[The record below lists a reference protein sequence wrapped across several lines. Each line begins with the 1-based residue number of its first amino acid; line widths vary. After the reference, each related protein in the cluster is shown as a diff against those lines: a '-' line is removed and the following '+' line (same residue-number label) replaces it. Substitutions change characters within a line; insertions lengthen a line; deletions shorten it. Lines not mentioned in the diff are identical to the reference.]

1 MPVLRVNNYPD
12 YYRLRAQSKDI
23 YALAGRYDK
32 TSTTEFVNRKILE
45 EIAPG
50 QSDVLL
56 DIGCG
61 DASLL
66 KMAHGR
72 VLECIGTTT
81 TPEEKA
87 RLESALPNLRFIVST
102 AQVLPLESGSVS
114 KIVCNSVLLLIQDE
128 SDVRT
133 ALREMVRVARTDATI
148 WVGEIPTRDE
158 VEYYGQ
164 YRGNSM
170 LGFLWHLLRH
180 QGLRAFFG
188 MIRRWLKAVIGTEQ
202 IILNSA
208 RGFCLEPEKMIALAR
223 DCGLLLTTYSRHKE
237 LDPAGN
243 IADSEFRY
251 DYVFTRS
258 EAIPLPQN
266 ATDARFQSKAP
277 VRAIMTSL
285 SRTHRHSG

>member
-1 MPVLRVNNYPD
+1 MPVLRINNYLD
-12 YYRLRAQSKDI
+12 YYRLRAQSKDLH
-23 YALAGRYDK
+23 ALAGRYNN
-32 TSTTEFVNRKILE
+32 TATTEFVNRTIWEK
-45 EIAPG
+45 IAPG
-50 QSDVLL
+50 RADVLL

-72 VLECIGTTT
+72 VLECIGTTS

-87 RLESALPNLRFIVST
+87 RLESALPDLRFIVST
-102 AQVLPLESGSVS
+102 GKVLPLESGSVS
-114 KIVCNSVLLLIQDE
+114 KIVCNSVLLLIEDE
-128 SDVRT
+128 SDVRA
-133 ALREMVRVARTDATI
+133 ALREMVRVARADATI

-158 VEYYGQ
+158 AEYYGQ

-170 LGFLWHLLRH
+170 FGFLRHLLRH

-188 MIRRWLKAVIGTEQ
+188 MTRRWLKAVVGTEQ

-208 RGFCLEPEKMIALAR
+208 RGFCLEPERMTALAR

-237 LDPAGN
+237 LDAAGKV
-243 IADSEFRY
+243 ADSKFRY

-258 EAIPLPQN
+258 ETIPLPQN
-266 ATDARFQSKAP
+266 ATDARCQPKTPSPPTLPRMAG
-277 VRAIMTSL
+277 T
-285 SRTHRHSG
+285 